1 VRIGRIPYVNC
12 YPVYGAIDRGVVP
25 LDGTLVTGV
34 PSALN
39 RRMADGSLEISVV
52 SAVEYARD
60 ARRYLLLPDLAI
72 SCDGPVQS
80 VMLFSRCPAQV
91 LDGKRVIVSRSSMT
105 SVALL
110 ELLFENVWHARPEF
124 VAGDAE
130 ISDIAAFEREPH
142 EARLVIGDA
151 ALVLRG
157 EARPHVVDRP
167 ARTALP
173 SYAFAYDLGQTW
185 KDWTGLPFVFAV
197 WVAQRSAPV
206 AEALGVHASLI
217 TSRNWG
223 LEHLDALAT
232 QASHA
237 TGVSEPVCHEYLSGL
252 DYGLSYEHLAGLTE
266 FFRRLVAA
274 GRVPNGT
281 LAFLPAA

>member
-1 VRIGRIPYVNC
+1 MRVGRIPYVNC

-25 LDGTLVTGV
+25 LNGTIVTGV

-39 RRMADGSLEISVV
+39 RRMAEGALDISVV

-72 SCDGPVQS
+72 SCDGPVRS
-80 VMLFSRCPAQV
+80 VMLFSKRPAEE
-91 LDGKRVIVSRSSMT
+91 LDGRRVIVSKSSMT

-110 ELLFENVWHARPEF
+110 ELLFENVWRARPEF

-130 ISDIAAFEREPH
+130 MSDIAAFDRDAH
-142 EARLVIGDA
+142 DARLVIGDA

-157 EARPHVVDRP
+157 ESRPRL
-167 ARTALP
+167 TAADVSASLP
-173 SYAFAYDLGQTW
+173 SYPFAYDLGETW
-185 KDWTGLPFVFAV
+185 KTWTGLPFVFAV
-197 WVAQRSAPV
+197 WVAQRTAPV
-206 AEALGVHASLI
+206 ADALGVHATLI

-223 LEHLDALAT
+223 LEHLPTLAA
-232 QASHA
+232 QASEA

>member
-1 VRIGRIPYVNC
+1 MRIGRIPYVNC

-25 LDGTLVTGV
+25 LNGTIVTGI

-39 RRMADGSLEISVV
+39 RRMADGSLDISVV

-72 SCDGPVQS
+72 SCDGPVRS
-80 VMLFSRCPAQV
+80 VMLFSKRPANE
-91 LDGKRVIVSRSSMT
+91 LDGRRVIVSKSSMT
-105 SVALL
+105 SVALV
-110 ELLFENVWHARPEF
+110 ELLFENVWKARPEF
-124 VAGDAE
+124 IAGDAE
-130 ISDIAAFEREPH
+130 MSDIVGFDRDVH
-142 EARLVIGDA
+142 DARLVIGDA

-157 EARPHVVDRP
+157 ESRPQAGAQV
-167 ARTALP
+167 TALP
-173 SYAFAYDLGQTW
+173 SYPYAYDLGETW
-185 KDWTGLPFVFAV
+185 KAWTGLPFVFAV
-197 WVAQRSAPV
+197 WVAQRAAPV
-206 AEALGVHASLI
+206 ADALGIHASLI

-223 LEHLDALAT
+223 LEHLPALAA
-232 QASHA
+232 QASQA

>member
-1 VRIGRIPYVNC
+1 MRIGRIPYVNC
-12 YPVYGAIDRGVVP
+12 YPVYGAIDRGAVA

-39 RRMADGSLEISVV
+39 RRMAEGSLDISVV

-72 SCDGPVQS
+72 SCDGPVRS
-80 VMLFSRCPAQV
+80 VMLFSRRPAPD
-91 LDGKRVIVSRSSMT
+91 LDGRRVIVSKSSMT

-130 ISDIAAFEREPH
+130 MSDIAAFDREPH
-142 EARLVIGDA
+142 DARLVIGDA

-157 EARPHVVDRP
+157 EARPRMIDVVPDV
-167 ARTALP
+167 AVP
-173 SYAFAYDLGQTW
+173 SYPFAYDLGDSW
-185 KDWTGLPFVFAV
+185 KAWTGLPFVFAV

-206 AEALGVHASLI
+206 AEALGVHASLM
-217 TSRNWG
+217 TSRDWG
-223 LEHLDALAT
+223 LRHLDDLAR
-232 QASHA
+232 QASQA

-281 LAFLPAA
+281 LTFLPAA